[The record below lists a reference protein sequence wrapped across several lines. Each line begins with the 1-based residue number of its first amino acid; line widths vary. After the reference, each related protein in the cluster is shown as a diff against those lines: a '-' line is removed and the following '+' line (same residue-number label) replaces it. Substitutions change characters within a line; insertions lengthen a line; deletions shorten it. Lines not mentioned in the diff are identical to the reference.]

1 MHAIWITGLS
11 RSGKTTLAQGLAQHF
26 RSSNQVVEIVDG
38 AEVRRRLGNVF
49 GYSRE
54 ERIRLNRVLCTMAG
68 LLTRNGVITI
78 VPAITPLEECREYN
92 RRELPSYTEI
102 HLSCPAE
109 VCRQRDVRDEY
120 EQALRGDLD
129 HFVGIDDPYELPR
142 SPDLCLDTSLLGI
155 DDTLEEAIL
164 FLQEALVYA

>member
-11 RSGKTTLAQGLAQHF
+11 RSGKTTLAQGLAHHL
-26 RSSNQVVEIVDG
+26 RSSEQVVEIVDG

-78 VPAITPLEECREYN
+78 VPAITPLEECREFN

-102 HLSCPAE
+102 HLSCPIE
-109 VCRQRDVRDEY
+109 VCRQRDIRDEY
-120 EQALRGDLD
+120 EQSLRGDLD
-129 HFVGIDDPYELPR
+129 HFIGVDDPYELPR
-142 SPDLCLDTSLLGI
+142 SPDLVLDTGLLSI
-155 DDTLEEAIL
+155 ADTLDEAIH
-164 FLQEALVYA
+164 FLHESLVYA